1 MNEALEGTSRG
12 VRLRRLA
19 RIDFAP
25 VHRRPSTALLV
36 VAAAASIALSLALA
50 ALAVHVATSV
60 FPTTRHFSHFRV
72 ADYATLTVI
81 GVAAA
86 CGSWPIVT
94 QMTSSPRW
102 LFFRLAVVATLLL
115 WAPDGWLLLRGET
128 PRGVAVLMTMHLAI
142 ALVTYNL
149 LVRVAPVR
157 PLPEAAAWASGGAGA
172 SDSRAITGGRVA
184 PRLSRRA
191 VVRAW
196 SAMAV
201 LVGIEAVVGVT
212 TIVIVPFRRTAAL
225 VPARGS
231 TVYLVHGGLGAVL
244 GVGAVAV
251 LVASTA
257 AGRTARIGA
266 VMGALGVG
274 IGLGGG
280 VLAELSAT
288 RLLGMGLML
297 VGVVVAGIGYLVPA
311 LEAFGQAEA
320 ARAGVPPGVG
330 RYGAFAPPGMPPPGV
345 APQETVPPAAEGPG
359 GDAAAD

>member
-1 MNEALEGTSRG
+1 MNEALEGTSLG
-12 VRLRRLA
+12 VRLRRHA

-36 VAAAASIALSLALA
+36 VATVASIALSLALA

-157 PLPEAAAWASGGAGA
+157 PLPEAAWAGGGAGA
-172 SDSRAITGGRVA
+172 AESRATTVGRVA

-280 VLAELSAT
+280 VLAEFSAT

-330 RYGAFAPPGMPPPGV
+330 RYGAFAPPGMPPPGG